1 MITKETDIM
10 PSKLLLMELRRI
22 CTLRTATSH
31 LVQLLLSQSM
41 AEVSFQILLTLTPTT
56 TSNLTYLGALLLT
69 MSIFQLVIADV
80 LLLSIS
86 LEHLVKTQTVN
97 SGTQTA
103 SGTVMQIKSVETIV
117 LSLISWKQING
128 LGKQQLMNVMLPT
141 VMDSTVHATVVA
153 PATRIMSINSH
164 TQIMVLVA
172 TSRSIPL
179 KLSMFSLTSTS
190 LTINSVHL

>member
-1 MITKETDIM
+1 
-10 PSKLLLMELRRI
+10 
-22 CTLRTATSH
+22 
-31 LVQLLLSQSM
+31 
-41 AEVSFQILLTLTPTT
+41 
-56 TSNLTYLGALLLT
+56 
-69 MSIFQLVIADV
+69 
-80 LLLSIS
+80 
-86 LEHLVKTQTVN
+86 
-97 SGTQTA
+97 
-103 SGTVMQIKSVETIV
+103 MQIKSVETIV

-128 LGKQQLMNVMLPT
+128 LGKQQLMNAMLPT

-190 LTINSVHL
+190 LTINSVHLWVLWLKDLTRFNWLEIVVQIIRWQMTLRTVWPSQLAAGQLMIVGYGRTDARLHPAMEVTSTFITL